1 MSLSHVITAREL
13 VEQCEQDALPP
24 VQQLIHHYHL
34 TRAAIQQ
41 LKEYSAE
48 FYLTDPP
55 RALTIAQ
62 LAYTLS
68 QGLPAPAPALGA
80 WTLGNALM
88 FADRFAEANHFFQ
101 AARTSYLQQG
111 APLDAARMS
120 VAQVFTLA
128 YSGRSEEA
136 LALAAESEPLLT
148 AASQTNTED
157 RRRLNN
163 LLLNRGVAHELC
175 EEYEEALA
183 VYERQMAL
191 TRTLDDPL
199 MLAQLKH
206 NQAYALAQIGALTDA
221 ATHYQDAEQL
231 LKQQDAP
238 TDLIRLYTNYAAV
251 LALLGNYRAARER
264 QDQAEAL
271 LQTQEG
277 VEQQR
282 QWLNILRARLDLQA
296 GWPVTDATLARMAAA
311 RDCFAANGPPF
322 AAGLATLM
330 LGYCYLARQQGQQAA
345 DLFRQAEQIAE
356 QSADRNL
363 GYRAHHG
370 LGQVAVQQGA
380 LTTAIAAYT
389 NAIQQIESMRAAFHI
404 ELFRADF
411 LTDKLTVYQDLVRL
425 YCQSEQSA
433 AAFQVVERAKARLLT
448 EKLAFRLIQEAAG
461 LPPTDDAAVA
471 PLMVQLRTA
480 LQALEQLSRQAR
492 VEGLQSQSEFGKTPT
507 TTTAAAIRTQEQQIH
522 HLMHAIEQRQT
533 RFSVYATGEPAPLTQ
548 IQRHLTGKVLL
559 QYHLNHDEIWLFV
572 VDDQGVVAR
581 TPLAARQPVE
591 QARQQLTA
599 VMERTLE
606 LSVRFGALRAQR
618 YLPALLA
625 EANQQLE
632 QLYQLL
638 FAPCLPLLQGRNS
651 LIIAPD
657 QALHYI
663 PFHALYDG
671 QAYLLENFTISYTP
685 SATIFDLCRQERSYG
700 ADVLIMG
707 YQPDTLA
714 AITRELTQ
722 VHQWLPHARLLQG
735 VEGTAAA
742 FLQHAP
748 VAGLIHL
755 AAHAQFRLDQPLLS
769 SLSLA
774 DRPLALAEIARL
786 QLRAELIVL
795 NGCET
800 GHGQLHGADLL
811 SLAGGFLSAGVSSL
825 LVTLWRVEDTI
836 AATLMDHFYQAL
848 GAGQSKA
855 AALRTAQLHLLRQP
869 NGTEQGQALYRHP
882 AYWAPF
888 ILIGNDDV
896 LTQSFDR

>member
-1 MSLSHVITAREL
+1 MSLSHAITLRDL
-13 VEQCEQDALPP
+13 VEQSKQDALPP
-24 VQQLIHHYHL
+24 VHQLIQHSHL
-34 TRAAIQQ
+34 TSDAIQQ
-41 LKEYSAE
+41 LKEYSAQ
-48 FYLTDPP
+48 FYLTEPA
-55 RALTIAQ
+55 RALEIAQ
-62 LAYTLS
+62 VAYTIS
-68 QGLPAPAPALGA
+68 QALPAPSPALGA

-88 FADRFAEANHFFQ
+88 FADRFAKANHFFQ
-101 AARTSYLQQG
+101 EARTSYLQQG
-111 APLDAARMS
+111 AQLDAARLS
-120 VAQVFTLA
+120 VAQVFSLA

-136 LALAAESEPLLT
+136 LALATESEPLLT

-191 TRTLDDPL
+191 AHTLDDSL

-206 NQAYALAQIGALTDA
+206 NQAYALAQIGALTEA
-221 ATHYQDAEQL
+221 ATHYQEAEQL

-238 TDLIRLYTNYAAV
+238 TDLIRLYTNYAAL
-251 LALLGNYRAARER
+251 LAVLGNYRAARER
-264 QDQAEAL
+264 QDQADVL

-277 VEQQR
+277 IEQQR
-282 QWLNILRARLDLQA
+282 QWLNIFRARLDLQA
-296 GWPVTDATLARMAAA
+296 GWPMTDATVARVAAA
-311 RDCFAANGPPF
+311 RDLFAANGPPF

-330 LGYCYLARQQGQQAA
+330 LGYCYLARQQGPQAA
-345 DLFRQAEQIAE
+345 ELFHQVEQIAE

-370 LGQVAVQQGA
+370 LGQVAMQQGA
-380 LTTAIAAYT
+380 LPTAIAAYT

-404 ELFRADF
+404 ELLRADF

-425 YCQSEQSA
+425 YCQNAQSA

-448 EKLAFRLIQEAAG
+448 EKLAFRLSEEAAS
-461 LPPTDDAAVA
+461 LALTDDAEIT
-471 PLMVQLRTA
+471 PLMMQLRTA
-480 LQALEQLSRQAR
+480 LQVLEQLSRQGQL
-492 VEGLQSQSEFGKTPT
+492 EGLQTQSEFGKIPT

-522 HLMHAIEQRQT
+522 HLMRTIEQRQT
-533 RFSVYATGEPAPLTQ
+533 RFSVYATGEPAPLPQ

-559 QYHLNHDEIWLFV
+559 QYHLNHDEIWLFL
-572 VDDQGVVAR
+572 VDEQGMTAL
-581 TPLAARQPVE
+581 TPLTDRQPVE

-599 VMERTLE
+599 VLERTLE
-606 LSVRFGALRAQR
+606 LSVQFGTQRAQR

-625 EANQQLE
+625 EANQQLA

-638 FAPCLPLLQGRNS
+638 FAPCLPLLQGRTS

-671 QAYLLENFTISYTP
+671 QGYLLERFTISYTP
-685 SATIFDLCRQERSYG
+685 SATVFDLCRQSWSYG

-707 YQPDTLA
+707 YQPATLA
-714 AITRELTQ
+714 AITGELKLVQ
-722 VHQWLPHARLLQG
+722 HLLPHARLLQG
-735 VEGTAAA
+735 MEGTAAA

-748 VAGLIHL
+748 AAGLIHL

-769 SLSLA
+769 SLALA
-774 DRPLALAEIARL
+774 DRSLTLAEIARL
-786 QLRAELIVL
+786 QLKAELVVL

-825 LVTLWRVEDTI
+825 LVTLWRVEDGI
-836 AATLMDHFYQAL
+836 AAILMAHFYQAL
-848 GAGQSKA
+848 GAGLSRA
-855 AALRTAQLHLLRQP
+855 AALRTAQLQLLRHP
-869 NGTEQGQALYRHP
+869 SGTDQAPSLYSHP

-888 ILIGNDDV
+888 ILIGNDDA